1 MNAIV
6 SVTIASAQSVGKVFV
21 IGSIGY
27 LSVKY
32 PSRAP
37 FLPISLVGTV
47 ARFTFHALTIPL
59 IYSTIAVAVSPQTIG
74 DYWFLIVG
82 GWVVLLVSYMVATIL
97 RPCFHGM
104 NLHDY
109 QALRI
114 AATFP
119 NIVALPILI
128 FPSLCEFSVVYEG
141 YFASR
146 SSTAPSDLQR
156 DCVAQSNTMIFCYFF
171 AWSLAF
177 WTFGNPQLMKAAA
190 LKATTATE
198 ATTTTAVDTSANP
211 CNNSP
216 ENRQQ
221 QQTIADDLTNG
232 AAKDN
237 NDVSSTMSLALQ
249 SVEEGLG
256 SHRVDERENSDPSS
270 QENKMNVTEHSS
282 DSSHPHTQQSLS
294 SPTNETIDHE
304 NKSSTTTTMLS
315 KVWTTVQPFWV
326 AIKQTTTSPG
336 FVAMVLGFI
345 TACIP
350 PLQSALFEPGG
361 ALRFL
366 GSAVEALGTASSPI
380 STIVVAASLVP
391 AAPLLLQQGNHSD
404 SDDNGHH
411 HPHHAP
417 DEETH
422 DGQPSG
428 PIFDERPGMT
438 DPNFGPYQRPRQRTR
453 RGGGRQRLS
462 GFRQSMRSSSI
473 RLLQA
478 MPRSTPEMRRLH
490 LWFNISRLL
499 VTPAVI
505 VGLILAFDC
514 TSSGVLNDVPNL
526 AKLVIIVN
534 SALPGALIVVVLLKS
549 NDECADTA
557 AAVSKVYLP
566 SYLISI
572 FTIAAWCAVGLLVT
586 LPDDNGNTI
595 CQR

>member
-1 MNAIV
+1 
-6 SVTIASAQSVGKVFV
+6 
-21 IGSIGY
+21 
-27 LSVKY
+27 
-32 PSRAP
+32 
-37 FLPISLVGTV
+37 LVGTV

-82 GWVVLLVSYMVATIL
+82 GWIVLSVSYMVPTIL
-97 RPCFHGM
+97 KPCFRGM
-104 NLHDY
+104 HLHDY

-119 NIVALPILI
+119 NIVALPILV

-141 YFASR
+141 YFAS
-146 SSTAPSDLQR
+146 SGSTAPSDLQR
-156 DCVAQSNTMIFCYFF
+156 ECVAQSNTMIFCYFF

-190 LKATTATE
+190 LKATTA
-198 ATTTTAVDTSANP
+198 ATTTAVDTSANP

-221 QQTIADDLTNG
+221 QTIADDLTNG
-232 AAKDN
+232 AAKDD

-249 SVEEGLG
+249 SVEEGLS
-256 SHRVDERENSDPSS
+256 SHREDERENADPSS

-282 DSSHPHTQQSLS
+282 DSSHPHPQQSLS
-294 SPTNETIDHE
+294 SQTSETTDHE
-304 NKSSTTTTMLS
+304 NKSSTTPTMLS

-336 FVAMVLGFI
+336 FVAMVLAFI

-366 GSAVEALGTASSPI
+366 GSAVEALGTASAPI

-391 AAPLLLQQGNHSD
+391 AAPLLLQGNNSD

-411 HPHHAP
+411 HHAP

-422 DGQPSG
+422 DEQPSG
-428 PIFDERPGMT
+428 PIIDERPGMT
-438 DPNFGPYQRPRQRTR
+438 DPNFGPYQRPQRRRRTR
-453 RGGGRQRLS
+453 RDSRGGRQRLS

-514 TSSGVLNDVPNL
+514 TSSGVLNNVPNL

-566 SYLISI
+566 NYLISI
-572 FTIAAWCAVGLLVT
+572 FTIAAWCTVGLLVT